1 MSLIEL
7 KKALKEKTITFGTEK
22 TLKMLRNGKAKKVFI
37 AANCPESTKETIKH
51 YAQLNTTQVINLKQP
66 NDEIGLTC
74 KKPFA
79 ITVLCY

>member
-1 MSLIEL
+1 MSLKDL

-37 AANCPESTKETIKH
+37 SSNCPEETKQTIIY
-51 YAQLNTTQVINLKQP
+51 YAKMNNVDVVKLSLP

-74 KKPFA
+74 KKPFG
-79 ITVLCY
+79 ISVLCY

>member
-22 TLKMLRNGKAKKVFI
+22 TLKMLRNGKAKKIFLSS
-37 AANCPESTKETIKH
+37 NCPEAITETIEY
-51 YAQLNTTQVINLKQP
+51 YAKLNNIDVVKLKIP

-74 KKPFA
+74 KKQFG
-79 ITVLCY
+79 ISVLCY